1 MSLASPGLSRFTVN
15 VITRAEGKGQAGR
28 GVVAEVA
35 RGACESHVT
44 GGL

>member
-1 MSLASPGLSRFTVN
+1 MSLDSPGLSRFTIN
-15 VITRAEGKGQAGR
+15 VITRAEGKGQVRR
-28 GVVAEVA
+28 GDVAAVA